1 MSHEI
6 LERNIAQVI
15 VKKDLAT
22 LLDGDTKLRVY
33 LGVDPTGPTI
43 HLGHAIALR
52 KLREFQDLGHTAIL
66 LIGDF
71 TAQIGDPT
79 GKTDMR
85 KPLTHEEVLANAES
99 YKKQAEKILDFSSKD
114 NPAEIHFNSDWLS
127 KLSFE
132 DIIKLSAQFTVQ
144 QMLERDMFQ
153 ERMKDEKPIG
163 LHEFLYP
170 LMQGYDTVALKADV
184 ELGGTDQTFNMLA
197 GRTLRQKLEGVDK
210 HVLTVP
216 LLVGTDGRKMSKS
229 YHNDIGITEE
239 PNEQFGKI
247 MSMRD
252 DLIIDYFTLCTDFSK
267 TEIDAIQARLE
278 GGENPRDIKIELGKT
293 IVAMYHSAEDAEKAA
308 EEFSR
313 VFAEKKL
320 PTDIPEH
327 ALANAEM
334 QLLEMVKQLIP
345 NESNS
350 QIKRLFKEG
359 AIKIN
364 QEKHED
370 FTKKISLEPETI
382 IQIGKRRFFK
392 IV

>member
-6 LERNIAQVI
+6 LERNIAQAI

-22 LLDGDTKLRVY
+22 LLDGDAKLRIY

-52 KLREFQDLGHTAIL
+52 KLKEFQDLGHTVIL

-85 KPLTHEEVLANAES
+85 KPLTHEEVLVNAES

-114 NPAEIHFNSDWLS
+114 NPAEIHFNSEWLS

-229 YHNDIGITEE
+229 YHNDIGITEK

-252 DLIIDYFTLCTDFSK
+252 DLIIDYFTLCTDLSN
-267 TEIDAIQARLE
+267 TDIEAIQARLE

-293 IVAMYHSAEDAEKAA
+293 IVTMYHSAEDAEKAA

-327 ALANAEM
+327 ALANSEM
-334 QLLEMVKQLIP
+334 QLLELIKQLIP

-359 AIKIN
+359 AVKIN

-370 FTKKISLEPETI
+370 FTKKISLEPEAI